1 MKQSFYDALTD
12 CPVVAAIK
20 DDKGLYRCL
29 ESEIKIVF
37 ILYGDIVRIADIVDC
52 IKEKGKLAVVHMDL
66 VTGLSGK
73 EVAVDF
79 IKKSTRA
86 DGIISTKLYLIR
98 RARELDL
105 VTILRLFAIDSMAF
119 DNIKKQYEAV
129 LPDIVEIL
137 PGIMPRIIKK
147 ITHLVPSPVIAGGM
161 IVEKSDVIA
170 AIDAGAISI
179 SSTNQD
185 IWFI

>member
-1 MKQSFYDALTD
+1 M
-12 CPVVAAIK
+12 
-20 DDKGLYRCL
+20 
-29 ESEIKIVF
+29 
-37 ILYGDIVRIADIVDC
+37 
-52 IKEKGKLAVVHMDL
+52 
-66 VTGLSGK
+66 
-73 EVAVDF
+73 
-79 IKKSTRA
+79 
-86 DGIISTKLYLIR
+86 
-98 RARELDL
+98 

-170 AIDAGAISI
+170 AIDESGYLVYIEKEEHNNMFHVI
-179 SSTNQD
+179 QLY
-185 IWFI
+185 